1 MDVREIDRVMEG
13 YLQNREMAGGALLVR
28 KDDEIVYDGKWGF
41 ADLAARTP
49 VTDDTIFRI
58 ASMTKIVTAV
68 GILKLSEN
76 GVLSLDDPLS
86 KYLPEFSESVL
97 PEYRFCFL
105 SSWPSCRPHPAVSRK
120 RGSGDPE
127 W

>member
-28 KDDEIVYDGKWGF
+28 KDDEIVYNGKWGL

-49 VTDDTIFRI
+49 VTDDTIFRM

-68 GILKLSEN
+68 GILKLMEE
-76 GVLSLDDPLS
+76 GLLGLDDPLS
-86 KYLPEFSESVL
+86 KYLPEFSHMRVCDDGMNFI
-97 PEYRFCFL
+97 P
-105 SSWPSCRPHPAVSRK
+105 V
-120 RGSGDPE
+120 
-127 W
+127 